1 MHDQVGHSIGTKAG
15 MRSALAGVHGRLE
28 PADLQ
33 RQLIG
38 TSLIDSVLPMNRKAK
53 LWDLYLRHFGAIRDA
68 AQDDFHEL
76 FGADF
81 VAANEDQ
88 LDRLQPPDVDVGA
101 CQTPSDRRTSR
112 FRVPC
117 PTSRSPAAARSVH
130 ASATRT
136 T

>member
-1 MHDQVGHSIGTKAG
+1 MQDAMHDLVGHSIGTKAA
-15 MRSALAGVHGRLE
+15 MRAALARVLGRFE
-28 PADLQ
+28 PADLE

-76 FGADF
+76 FGAAF
-81 VAANEDQ
+81 VAAYEDQ

-101 CQTPSDRRTSR
+101 
-112 FRVPC
+112 
-117 PTSRSPAAARSVH
+117 
-130 ASATRT
+130 
-136 T
+136 